1 MKIERIAILGAGI
14 MGHGIAQVAAMSKF
28 KVFLRDIDEAILKEA
43 LAKISGSLTRYVR
56 KGSLTQKEVDEIME
70 RITPTTDLKKAVE
83 EADYIIEA
91 VPEILSLKRELFSEI
106 DRYAPSHCILST
118 NTSQYRITA
127 IATATK
133 RRDKVIGTH
142 FFNPPVMRHLVEII
156 KGLETSEETLAV
168 TKDLCSRLEM
178 EIVVCQKD
186 SAGFITTRLIS
197 LWLNEAQRIYEEGI
211 ASKEDIDK
219 ACRIAFGH
227 PMGPFEIFDLSG
239 LDTVLHIM
247 SALAENYGERFK
259 PHQTL
264 INLVESGYVGKKAGK
279 GFYIYEHFSPQ

>member
-1 MKIERIAILGAGI
+1 VKIEKIAIVGAGV
-14 MGHGIAQVAAMSKF
+14 MGHGIAQIAAMSRF
-28 KVFLRDIDEAILKEA
+28 KVFLVDINEAILKEA
-43 LAKISGSLTRYVR
+43 LIKINGNLMRYVR
-56 KGSLTQKEVDEIME
+56 KGNLTQNEVDEIMA
-70 RITPTTDLKKAVE
+70 RINPTAELKKGVE
-83 EADYIIEA
+83 EADYAIEA
-91 VPEILSLKRELFSEI
+91 VPEILSLKRELFAEI
-106 DRYAPSHCILST
+106 DRYAPPHCILST

-142 FFNPPVMRHLVEII
+142 FFNPPVMRRLVEII
-156 KGLETSEETLAV
+156 KGWETSEETLSI
-168 TKDLCSRLEM
+168 TKELCSQLGM
-178 EIVVCQKD
+178 ETVICKKD

-239 LDTVLHIM
+239 LDTVLHILN
-247 SALAENYGERFK
+247 SLSDNYGERFK
-259 PHQTL
+259 PNQTL
-264 INLVESGYVGKKAGK
+264 TNLVELGYLGKKVGK
-279 GFYIYEHFSPQ
+279 GFYIYE

>member
-1 MKIERIAILGAGI
+1 MERIAVVGAGI
-14 MGHGIAQVAAMSKF
+14 MGYGIAQVAAMAKF

-43 LAKISGSLTRYVR
+43 LAKIIGSLTRYVR

-259 PHQTL
+259 PNQTL
-264 INLVESGYVGKKAGK
+264 INLVESGYMGKKTGR
-279 GFYIYEHFSPQ
+279 GFYIYDTKGKS